1 MTDLNISLI
10 RATNSRSWRICFAL
24 ALCVYRLSC
33 SSLQLGS
40 VFQTTVLW
48 ADCKMH
54 LEQQYRSVM
63 PPLPRIRRQRST
75 IRRVESSVAKSC
87 VRLCSFL
94 RAAWP
99 RPIRSL
105 SLPTS
110 TSLVLFRLLISL
122 NLADFADGTPVHLE
136 RLRLPNR
143 FFSGAFSLTLLL
155 FLWANAPC
163 SQGFSCVRSFL
174 PRRSCVVAALF
185 GCALRCRFTN
195 NRNSTAT

>member
-10 RATNSRSWRICFAL
+10 RATNSRPWRICFAI
-24 ALCVYRLSC
+24 AFCVCRSSC
-33 SSLQLGS
+33 SLLQLGS
-40 VFQTTVLW
+40 AFWITALW
-48 ADCKMH
+48 AHCNTH
-54 LEQQYRSVM
+54 LRCRCRSVM
-63 PPLPRIRRQRST
+63 PVLPRIRRQRST
-75 IRRVESSVAKSC
+75 IRRAESSVAKSC
-87 VRLCSFL
+87 VRLCLFL
-94 RAAWP
+94 RAARP
-99 RPIRSL
+99 RPIRSR

-163 SQGFSCVRSFL
+163 SQGFSCVRSFPATPQLRRGCTFRLRTAL
-174 PRRSCVVAALF
+174 P
-185 GCALRCRFTN
+185 FTN